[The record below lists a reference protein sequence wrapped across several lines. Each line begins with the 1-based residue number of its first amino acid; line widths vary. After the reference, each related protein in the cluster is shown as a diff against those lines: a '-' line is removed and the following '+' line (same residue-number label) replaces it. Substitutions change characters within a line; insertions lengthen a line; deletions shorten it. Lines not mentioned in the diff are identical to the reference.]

1 MFFLIYNSV
10 EKEKRQEKQEKQK
23 RQTKQKRQKKQKR
36 QCANLTNG
44 LMRLIKPVLA
54 GLVFEIL
61 NSYP

>member
-1 MFFLIYNSV
+1 
-10 EKEKRQEKQEKQK
+10 
-23 RQTKQKRQKKQKR
+23 
-36 QCANLTNG
+36 LTNG